1 MTASLWFQSLLD
13 GLTAGAVYGLVGLGF
28 VTIFRT
34 SSVVNMAQ
42 GAFVMLG
49 ALLCYSF
56 LVDWGLPYSVAGLLA
71 LVAVIG
77 VGLLLYRLLVAPL
90 MTVSP
95 VTVVLATIG
104 ASLLFENIA
113 LLVWGGYAKALPP
126 FSGDTPTRLW
136 GTVTIQPQYLWVLG
150 LTAVT
155 VVALHLLGH
164 HSRLGKQMTACAD
177 DAVAAGLC
185 GIHPARMTLLAFAI
199 SALVGALGGISIA
212 SVSPISYV
220 SGGMLGLNGFVAA
233 ILGGWGSS
241 AGAIVGGLTLGV
253 IEAVA
258 FMVLPGGYKSGVAF
272 VLLLLI
278 LYFRPSG
285 ILGSSMA
292 DA

>member
-1 MTASLWFQSLLD
+1 LWFQSILD
-13 GLTAGAVYGLVGLGF
+13 GLTAGAVYALVGLGY

-49 ALLCYSF
+49 ALICYSF
-56 LVDWGLPYSVAGLLA
+56 LIDWGLPYWVAGLLA
-71 LVAVIG
+71 VVTVIV
-77 VGLLLYRLLVAPL
+77 VGLLLYRLLIAPL
-90 MTVSP
+90 VTVSP

-126 FSGDTPTRLW
+126 FSGDTPVQLW
-136 GTVTIQPQYLWVLG
+136 GTVSIQPQYLWVLG

-155 VVALHLLGH
+155 VAALHVLGNR
-164 HSRLGKQMTACAD
+164 SRIGKKMTACAD
-177 DAVAAGLC
+177 DPVTAGLC

-199 SALVGALGGISIA
+199 SALIGALGGISIA

-258 FMVLPGGYKSGVAF
+258 FIVLPGGYKSAVAF
-272 VLLLLI
+272 AVLLLI

-285 ILGSSMA
+285 ILGSPMA
-292 DA
+292 EA

>member
-1 MTASLWFQSLLD
+1 MTATLWFQSLLD

-34 SSVVNMAQ
+34 STVVNMAQ

-49 ALLCYSF
+49 ALVCYTF
-56 LVDWGLPYSVAGLLA
+56 LVDWHLPYWAAGALA
-71 LVAVIG
+71 VVVVVVLSLI
-77 VGLLLYRLLVAPL
+77 LYRVLIAPL
-90 MTVSP
+90 ITVSP

-104 ASLLFENIA
+104 ASLLFENIG
-113 LLVWGGYAKALPP
+113 LLIWGGYAKALPP
-126 FSGDTPTRLW
+126 FSGDTPIQLR
-136 GTVTIQPQYLWVLG
+136 GTVSIQPQYLWVLG
-150 LTAVT
+150 LTGVM

-164 HSRLGKQMTACAD
+164 RSRIGKQMTACAD
-177 DAVAAGLC
+177 DPVAAGLS
-185 GIHPARMTLLAFAI
+185 GIYPGRMTLLAFAI
-199 SALVGALGGISIA
+199 SAVVGALGGISIA
-212 SVSPISYV
+212 SVSPMSYV

-241 AGAIVGGLTLGV
+241 AGAIIGGLTLGV
-253 IEAVA
+253 IEAAA
-258 FMVLPGGYKSGVAF
+258 FMLLPGGYKSAVAF

-285 ILGSSMA
+285 ILASPLA